1 MNGLV
6 LPRDSTPGPSAPAV
20 LLRGSLRD
28 SVSGRTLT
36 DVVSADRYTSAR
48 TYTLRKAN
56 DLPETKEPY
65 GRSAEAIEREARI
78 GRIQQHYDT
87 LIHCA
92 SAAHAPEFLH
102 VAVTMAQAKVL
113 YLLMTGGPFRVSELA
128 ARLGVSAPTTSQ
140 LVERLVEQGFA
151 ARAADRID
159 RRQVVVTATADGVAQ
174 LEHFRELGG
183 RELRNI
189 LGYVSD
195 ADLPDVERVAGIL
208 NEASAAAVAA
218 AAPPPAAPP
227 PAAAAAPPPAE

>member
-1 MNGLV
+1 MVGVGYPSDEQSMGL
-6 LPRDSTPGPSAPAV
+6 LARIPLRAGCLRAV
-20 LLRGSLRD
+20 I
-28 SVSGRTLT
+28 SGRTLT
-36 DVVSADRYTSAR
+36 DVPSADRYTSAR
-48 TYTLRKAN
+48 THTLRKAN

-65 GRSAEAIEREARI
+65 GRGAEAVEREARI

-151 ARAADRID
+151 ARAADRAD
-159 RRQVVVTATADGVAQ
+159 RRQVVVTVTADGEAQ
-174 LEHFRELGG
+174 LEHLRELGG
-183 RELRNI
+183 RDLRHI

-208 NEASAAAVAA
+208 SEAIAA
-218 AAPPPAAPP
+218 AATAAAGTVA
-227 PAAAAAPPPAE
+227 PAAAATAAPPPAE